1 MPNPA
6 DSVWWG
12 THYELRFWNPNLLRL
27 FENAVARFTV
37 LPLCHC
43 AADEVSGSSPC
54 GRSVARKLQLSP
66 SSIGESEKTT
76 ATSVAS
82 DIGEAGVLTMGSAVI
97 KPFESLPGSP

>member
-12 THYELRFWNPNLLRL
+12 THCELRFWDPKLLRL
-27 FENAVARFTV
+27 FETAVARFTG

-43 AADEVSGSSPC
+43 AADEVSGGGPG
-54 GRSVARKLQLSP
+54 GRSVAAKLQLGP

-82 DIGEAGVLTMGSAVI
+82 DIGEAGVLIMGSAVI
-97 KPFESLPGSP
+97 KPFEPLPGSP